1 MDEKLTLL
9 GGITPSVF
17 LKEYWQ
23 KKPLLIRQAI
33 PNFKGL
39 LEANDLAGL
48 ACEEEVQSRI
58 VINEGDNWRLEDGPF
73 DDDTFANLPEKD
85 WTLLVQSVNHFLPE
99 ASELLKKF
107 NFIPQ
112 ARLDDLMVSYAPE
125 GGSVGPHFDSYDV
138 FLLQGQGSR
147 LWKVSEQTDLSI
159 VEGAPLRILK
169 NFETAQEW
177 LLEAGDM
184 LYLPPK
190 LAHWG
195 VAQSSSDDTCMTYSI
210 GFRAPKKQELATEFL
225 HYLHHKLDT
234 NELQGMYTDTDLTLQ
249 DNSAEISDDM
259 IKKVSD
265 HLREITWN
273 DSDVATF
280 IGEYTT
286 EPKPDVFFEENEAL
300 SLDDFIA
307 QVVTQG
313 LCLDLKTQLL
323 FQGSQFFING
333 QVLVV
338 DDQHGAE
345 LVKTLAHDRALPAE
359 AIQQNQEALSAITKH
374 LHALYSA
381 GFCHLID
388 GEEGYEADE

>member
-1 MDEKLTLL
+1 MNEIDQPLTLL
-9 GGITPSVF
+9 GGITPSEF

-23 KKPLLIRQAI
+23 KKPLLIPQAI
-33 PNFKGL
+33 PGFNGL
-39 LEANDLAGL
+39 LDANALAGL
-48 ACEEEVQSRI
+48 SCEEEVQSRI
-58 VINEGDNWRLEDGPF
+58 VIKEANNWRLEDGPF
-73 DDDTFANLPEKD
+73 DDDTFAKLPEKD

-99 ASELLKKF
+99 ASELLQQF

-138 FLLQGQGSR
+138 FLLQGQGTR
-147 LWKVSEQTDLSI
+147 LWKVSDQTNLEML
-159 VEGAPLRILK
+159 EGSPLRILK
-169 NFETAQEW
+169 HFETQQEW
-177 LLEAGDM
+177 LLAAGDM

-210 GFRAPKKQELATEFL
+210 GFRAPKQQELATEFL
-225 HYLHHKLDT
+225 HYLHDKFARD
-234 NELQGMYTDTDLTLQ
+234 ELPGIYQDADLTLQ
-249 DNSAEISDDM
+249 QNTAEISDEM
-259 IKKVSD
+259 VKKVSD
-265 HLREITWN
+265 HLRAITWN
-273 DSDVATF
+273 DSDIATF

-286 EPKPDVFFEENEAL
+286 EPKPDVFFDENEAL
-300 SLDDFIA
+300 SVDDLMA
-307 QVVTQG
+307 QAFSQG

-333 QVLVV
+333 QVLII
-338 DDQHGAE
+338 DAEDGAA
-345 LVKTLAHDRALPAE
+345 LMKQLAHDHL
-359 AIQQNQEALSAITKH
+359 LSAETLCHNNVAANAISKQ

-388 GEEGYEADE
+388 DINAYE